1 MTAESILAWM
11 NGESRPTEV
20 QAGQLA
26 NKLRIPYLILFL
38 DSEPDIDAFKLP
50 DLRTIRGNP
59 ITDPSINFIDTLNDV
74 TLRQDWFR
82 GYRQLGVS
90 ARTIDRWQSLRCGPQ
105 RVAVGR
111 TILYSLDSV
120 RQWLESR
127 EQAKSVDRKRRLFCP
142 AVPLVRGPGFSMLG
156 N

>member
-82 GYRQLGVS
+82 GYQV
-90 ARTIDRWQSLRCGPQ
+90 ANCIDRPSFVGNFSLNDFPEVVAGNM
-105 RVAVGR
+105 RVHWG
-111 TILYSLDSV
+111 
-120 RQWLESR
+120 
-127 EQAKSVDRKRRLFCP
+127 
-142 AVPLVRGPGFSMLG
+142 
-156 N
+156 